1 LVVYVIVARK
11 IRCLTVPAQPWSS
24 PCGNFLGIMNRC
36 VRRDAVQFSS
46 DVWRWT
52 TGESG
57 ETDVKVSQYWA
68 LLWVQFLV

>member
-1 LVVYVIVARK
+1 
-11 IRCLTVPAQPWSS
+11 
-24 PCGNFLGIMNRC
+24 MNRC